1 MTQWYDDE
9 FNDANAVDANAVEAN
24 AVDANAVEANA
35 VDPNKYL
42 CDCSCNLKF
51 IEYKPG
57 FDISVGSEWL
67 ISENAMV
74 YYSWVNYIRSRKF
87 NLLQDFHE
95 HIILKYN
102 DIRNRNNEAVK
113 PEDAPWIHLYKQEIL
128 QNEHIPFDG
137 ILQMRTV
144 FVGLSH

>member
-1 MTQWYDDE
+1 MQ
-9 FNDANAVDANAVEAN
+9 
-24 AVDANAVEANA
+24 
-35 VDPNKYL
+35 KYL

-74 YYSWVNYIRSRKF
+74 DYSWVNYIRSRKF

-113 PEDAPWIHLYKQEIL
+113 PEDAPWIHLYNCEVAQG
-128 QNEHIPFDG
+128 NHIP
-137 ILQMRTV
+137 LNEKMYYEYV
-144 FVGLSH
+144 Y

>member
-1 MTQWYDDE
+1 MTQWYDDDE
-9 FNDANAVDANAVEAN
+9 FN
-24 AVDANAVEANA
+24 DANAVEANA

-74 YYSWVNYIRSRKF
+74 DYSWVNYIRSRKF

-113 PEDAPWIHLYKQEIL
+113 PEDAPWIHLYNCEVAQG
-128 QNEHIPFDG
+128 NHIP
-137 ILQMRTV
+137 LNEKMYYEYV
-144 FVGLSH
+144 Y